1 HGGGCRAAPGPL
13 AEHDPRDRAREEQ
26 QARGRGLGWNVAD
39 PATEEAGDHGPQQGG
54 EDAESDESL
63 DSHGSDQPFITEASS
78 TAMSPRLRK
87 KVTRMARP
95 TAASAAA
102 TVRTNMAIN

>member
-1 HGGGCRAAPGPL
+1 PL
-13 AEHDPRDRAREEQ
+13 GEHDPRDHAREEQ
-26 QARGRGLGWNVAD
+26 QAGGDRLGGDVAD
-39 PATEEAGDHGPQQGG
+39 AAAGEAGHGGAEQRG
-54 EDAESDESL
+54 EDAQGDEKLES
-63 DSHGSDQPFITEASS
+63 HDQPFMTEAWS

-102 TVRTNMAIN
+102 TVRTNMAITCPDTSFR